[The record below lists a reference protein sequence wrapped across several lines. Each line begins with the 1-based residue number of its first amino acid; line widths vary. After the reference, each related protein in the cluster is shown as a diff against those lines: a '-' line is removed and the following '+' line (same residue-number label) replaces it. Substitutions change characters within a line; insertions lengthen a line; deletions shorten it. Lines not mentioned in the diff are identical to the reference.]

1 MKTMQ
6 TVKTLA
12 VIPINRLA
20 AAKSRLAPALS
31 DAGRRELA
39 LWMAGRVLDAVKRSG
54 AADEIAVVSPDEGAL
69 AWARAYGAIPIAQE
83 HGGLN
88 AGLALAR
95 EHALARGADAL
106 LVLLGDLPRLT
117 PGEVARLV
125 SAEEQAQSAH
135 SVVLAPDR
143 EGQGTNGLLLRPP
156 DLLPF
161 AYGPGSFE
169 RHRAIARAFG
179 VEPLVVVSPG
189 LAFDV
194 DTPADLHEL
203 ERCGIWTPDGGGGDG
218 GDGEGAALTHAGGG
232 SACYE

>member
-1 MKTMQ
+1 MSTME
-6 TVKTLA
+6 TVKAVKTLA
-12 VIPINRLA
+12 IVPINRLA
-20 AAKSRLAPALS
+20 AAKSRLAPTLSGAL
-31 DAGRRELA
+31 RRELA

-54 AADEIAVVSPDEGAL
+54 VVDEIAVVSPDVEAL
-69 AWARAYGAIPIAQE
+69 AWARGRGAIPIWQE
-83 HGGLN
+83 QGGLN

-117 PGEVARLV
+117 PDEVARLV
-125 SAEEQAQSAH
+125 STGERAEVAH

-161 AYGPGSFE
+161 AYGPGSFA
-169 RHRAIARAFG
+169 RHRAVARAFG
-179 VEPLVVVSPG
+179 VEPLVVASPG

-203 ERCGIWTPDGGGGDG
+203 ERCDVWKPDGNGNG
-218 GDGEGAALTHAGGG
+218 GEGAALAHAGGG
-232 SACYE
+232 SACHE

>member
-1 MKTMQ
+1 MSTMQTMQ

-12 VIPINRLA
+12 VVPINRLA

-31 DAGRRELA
+31 GAGRRALA
-39 LWMAGRVLDAVKRSG
+39 LWMAGRVLDAVRRSG
-54 AADEIAVVSPDEGAL
+54 AVDAIAVVSPDEDAL
-69 AWARAYGAIPIAQE
+69 AWARARGALALAQE

-95 EHALARGADAL
+95 DYALARGAGAL

-125 SAEEQAQSAH
+125 APAEQAESAH
-135 SVVLAPDR
+135 TVVLAPDR
-143 EGQGTNGLLLRPP
+143 DGQGTNGLLLRPP

-179 VEPLVVVSPG
+179 VEPLVVASPG

-203 ERCGIWTPDGGGGDG
+203 ERCGVQAPNHN
-218 GDGEGAALTHAGGG
+218 GAALAHAGGG
-232 SACYE
+232 SGCYE

>member
-1 MKTMQ
+1 MITKKA
-6 TVKTLA
+6 VKTFA
-12 VIPINRLA
+12 VVPINRLA
-20 AAKSRLAPALS
+20 AAKSRLALALS
-31 DAGRRELA
+31 GAGRRELA
-39 LWMAGRVLDAVKRSG
+39 LWMAGRVLGAVARSG
-54 AADEIAVVSPDEGAL
+54 AVDAIAVVSPDDEAL
-69 AWARAYGAIPIAQE
+69 AWARGYGAIPIAQE

-125 SAEEQAQSAH
+125 SAGEQAEAAH

-161 AYGPGSFE
+161 AYGPGSFA

-179 VEPLVVVSPG
+179 VEPLIVASPG

-194 DTPADLHEL
+194 DTPADLHVL
-203 ERCGIWTPDGGGGDG
+203 ERCGVWTPDGGGG
-218 GDGEGAALTHAGGG
+218 GEGAALAHAGGG
-232 SACYE
+232 GACHE

>member
-1 MKTMQ
+1 MSTMQ
-6 TVKTLA
+6 TVHTVQTLA
-12 VIPINRLA
+12 VVPINRLA

-31 DAGRRELA
+31 GAGRRELA
-39 LWMAGRVLDAVKRSG
+39 QWMAGRVLDAVKRSG
-54 AADEIAVVSPDEGAL
+54 AVDAIAVVSPDDEAL
-69 AWARAYGAIPIAQE
+69 AWARACGVGAIKQE
-83 HGGLN
+83 RGGLN

-95 EHALARGADAL
+95 EHVLARGAGAL
-106 LVLLGDLPRLT
+106 LVLLGDLPCLT

-125 SAEEQAQSAH
+125 AAGERADAAH
-135 SVVLAPDR
+135 CVVLAPDR

-179 VEPLVVVSPG
+179 VEPLVAASPG

-203 ERCGIWTPDGGGGDG
+203 ERCGVWTPGGGR
-218 GDGEGAALTHAGGG
+218 AALAHAGGG
-232 SACYE
+232 NTCHE

>member
-1 MKTMQ
+1 VSTTK

-12 VIPINRLA
+12 VVPINRLA

-31 DAGRRELA
+31 GVERRELA
-39 LWMAGRVLDAVKRSG
+39 LWMAGRVLEAVKRSG
-54 AADEIAVVSPDEGAL
+54 AVDAIAVVSPDDEAL
-69 AWARAYGAIPIAQE
+69 AWARARGAGVIMQE
-83 HGGLN
+83 YGGLN

-95 EHALARGADAL
+95 EEALARGAGAL

-117 PGEVARLV
+117 PGEVTRLV
-125 SAEEQAQSAH
+125 SSVEHVDSAQ

-161 AYGPGSFE
+161 AYGLGSFE

-179 VEPLVVVSPG
+179 VEPLVVASPG

-194 DTPADLHEL
+194 DTPADLREL
-203 ERCGIWTPDGGGGDG
+203 ERCGVWTPDGGG
-218 GDGEGAALTHAGGG
+218 EGAALAHAGGG
-232 SACYE
+232 SACHE

>member
-1 MKTMQ
+1 VSTTK

-12 VIPINRLA
+12 VVPINRLA

-31 DAGRRELA
+31 GAGRRELA
-39 LWMAGRVLDAVKRSG
+39 LWMAGRVLEAVTRSG
-54 AADEIAVVSPDEGAL
+54 AVDEIAVVSPDEEAL
-69 AWARAYGAIPIAQE
+69 AWAHGCGAIPIWQE
-83 HGGLN
+83 QGGLN

-95 EHALARGADAL
+95 EDALARGADAL

-117 PGEVARLV
+117 SGEVARLV
-125 SAEEQAQSAH
+125 SAGERAEAAH

-179 VEPLVVVSPG
+179 VEPLVVASPG

-194 DTPADLHEL
+194 DTPADLREL
-203 ERCGIWTPDGGGGDG
+203 ERCGVWAPDNGG
-218 GDGEGAALTHAGGG
+218 GEGAALAHAGGG
-232 SACYE
+232 SGCHE

>member
-1 MKTMQ
+1 MKTME

-12 VIPINRLA
+12 VVPLNRLT

-31 DAGRRELA
+31 GASRRELA
-39 LWMAGRVLDAVKRSG
+39 LWMAGRVLDAVKRSC
-54 AADEIAVVSPDEGAL
+54 AVDAIAVVSPDEEAL
-69 AWARAYGAIPIAQE
+69 AWARGRGASVIAQE

-95 EHALARGADAL
+95 EYALARGADTL

-117 PGEVARLV
+117 PSEVMRLV
-125 SAEEQAQSAH
+125 TLAERAEAER

-143 EGQGTNGLLLRPP
+143 DGQGTNGLLLRPP

-161 AYGPGSFE
+161 AYGPCSFA

-179 VEPLVVVSPG
+179 VEPLIVASPG

-194 DTPADLHEL
+194 DIPADLHEL
-203 ERCGIWTPDGGGGDG
+203 ERCGVWTFDSNS
-218 GDGEGAALTHAGGG
+218 AALAHAGGG
-232 SACYE
+232 TMCHE

>member
-1 MKTMQ
+1 MSTMQTMQ

-12 VIPINRLA
+12 VVPINRLA

-31 DAGRRELA
+31 GAGRRALA
-39 LWMAGRVLDAVKRSG
+39 LWMVGRVLEAVRRSG
-54 AADEIAVVSPDEGAL
+54 AVDAIAVVSPDEDAL
-69 AWARAYGAIPIAQE
+69 AWARARGALALAQE

-95 EHALARGADAL
+95 DYALARGAGVL

-125 SAEEQAQSAH
+125 APAEQAEAAH
-135 SVVLAPDR
+135 TVVLAPDR
-143 EGQGTNGLLLRPP
+143 DRQGTNGLLLRPP

-179 VEPLVVVSPG
+179 VEPLVVASPG

-203 ERCGIWTPDGGGGDG
+203 ERCGVWTPDRD
-218 GDGEGAALTHAGGG
+218 GAALAHAGGG
-232 SACYE
+232 SVCYE

>member
-1 MKTMQ
+1 MSTME
-6 TVKTLA
+6 TAKTLA
-12 VIPINRLA
+12 VVPINRLA

-31 DAGRRELA
+31 GAGRRELA
-39 LWMAGRVLDAVKRSG
+39 LGMAGRVLDAVTRSG
-54 AADEIAVVSPDEGAL
+54 AVDAIAVVSPDAEAL
-69 AWARAYGAIPIAQE
+69 AWARARGAGAIPQE
-83 HGGLN
+83 QGGLN

-95 EHALARGADAL
+95 EDAMARGADAL
-106 LVLLGDLPRLT
+106 LVLLGDLPCLT

-125 SAEEQAQSAH
+125 SAGEWVEATH
-135 SVVLAPDR
+135 VVVLAPDR

-179 VEPLVVVSPG
+179 VEPLVVASPG

-194 DTPADLHEL
+194 DTPADLREL
-203 ERCGIWTPDGGGGDG
+203 ERCGVWTPERD
-218 GDGEGAALTHAGGG
+218 GAALAHAGGG
-232 SACYE
+232 SACHE

>member
-1 MKTMQ
+1 MSTME

-31 DAGRRELA
+31 GALRRELA
-39 LWMAGRVLDAVKRSG
+39 LWMAGRVLDAVMRSG
-54 AADEIAVVSPDEGAL
+54 AVDAVAVVSPDDEAL
-69 AWARAYGAIPIAQE
+69 AWASARGAIPVAQE
-83 HGGLN
+83 DGGLN

-95 EHALARGADAL
+95 EHALARGAGAL

-125 SAEEQAQSAH
+125 ASAERADAGH
-135 SVVLAPDR
+135 SIVLAPDR

-161 AYGPGSFE
+161 AYGPGSFA

-179 VEPLVVVSPG
+179 VEPLVVASPG

-194 DTPADLHEL
+194 DTPADLREL
-203 ERCGIWTPDGGGGDG
+203 EHCGVWTPGG
-218 GDGEGAALTHAGGG
+218 GEGAALAHAGGG
-232 SACYE
+232 SGCHE